1 MIKQQ
6 KMTVDAATSQSQVA
20 AGMAKISKT
29 RKMKR
34 MTIKEQL
41 ELKEISLDNF
51 DFDDVIENVDKL
63 MTYYFKEDKE
73 VIQKTIDELYSKFC
87 SKIDYDYVRFL
98 KLAEKNRDIKEWF
111 GVHNKLVAG
120 KGEVVNYVLDLY
132 FQMTMVP
139 SYDVYNDVLIHAYL
153 EDIQPYLN

>member
-20 AGMAKISKT
+20 AGIAKISKT

-41 ELKEISLDNF
+41 ELKEISLDDF

-63 MTYYFKEDKE
+63 MTYYLKEEKE
-73 VIQKTIDELYSKFC
+73 LIEKTVDELYSKFC
-87 SKIDYDYVRFL
+87 SKIDCDYVRFL

-111 GVHNKLVAG
+111 AIHNKFVAG
-120 KGEVVNYVLDLY
+120 KDLVVNYVLDLY

-153 EDIQPYLN
+153 EDIQPHLN